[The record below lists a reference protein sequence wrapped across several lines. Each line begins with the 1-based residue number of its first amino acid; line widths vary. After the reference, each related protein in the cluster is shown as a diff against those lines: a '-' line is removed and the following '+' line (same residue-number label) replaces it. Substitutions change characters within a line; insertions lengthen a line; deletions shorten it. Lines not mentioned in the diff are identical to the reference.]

1 MRQNLFCRSPRRPAS
16 ELKAPCRPAS
26 SARRAA
32 IKISV
37 VIATLAAVL
46 VPALAVPARTISIP
60 RTLTAKVAT
69 GGDRSVTF
77 GFLPTHVAFSW
88 TGTEGTGV
96 EFSVDG
102 RRWTVATESHDL
114 EEGSRHHSGIFSVAR
129 PQGLRWRPLGPG
141 ASRVTIDYL
150 NTEDGPREERVVP
163 ETAAAAAGTP
173 DIVSRSE
180 WLADESLKRTSG
192 SCKRDFS
199 PLQQLFVHHTA
210 GSNYD
215 DDPAATMRAIYAYHV
230 KSRGYCDIAYNFV
243 IGWDG
248 RIYEGRW
255 ARSYGPWEVPSSE
268 NTSGKVVV
276 AAHTLGFNTGSVGIS
291 LMGNFVGASPPR
303 AMKDALV
310 GLLAWEVDRHDLDPV
325 AKHRYINPDSG
336 TRKWLPVIAGH
347 RDAGQ
352 TECPGGRLYKRL
364 PNLRERV
371 AAKAAPGKD
380 LPNVHLSAPAHTII
394 KGETTVLTAR
404 VTTSA
409 GDALVSQPV
418 TVYGKRGGRW
428 SVRGTGTTDGYGKIY
443 VEAAPKRNVRFRA
456 VYEGSNLSWGAQS
469 SNLKMTVTELD

>member
-1 MRQNLFCRSPRRPAS
+1 MRI
-16 ELKAPCRPAS
+16 KTV
-26 SARRAA
+26 A

-46 VPALAVPARTISIP
+46 VPALAAPARTISVP

-69 GGDRSVTF
+69 GADRSVTF
-77 GFLPTHVAFSW
+77 RFLPTHVAFSW

-129 PQGLRWRPLGPG
+129 PQGLRWRPLGAG
-141 ASRVTIDYL
+141 VSRVTVDYL
-150 NTEDGPREERVVP
+150 NTEDGPRETRVVP
-163 ETAAAAAGTP
+163 ATAAAAAGTP

-215 DDPAATMRAIYAYHV
+215 SDPAATMRAIYAYHV

-268 NTSGKVVV
+268 NTSGEAVV
-276 AAHTLGFNTGSVGIS
+276 AAHTLNFNTGSVGIA
-291 LMGNFVGASPPR
+291 LMGNFVDVSPPT

-325 AKHRYINPDSG
+325 AKHRYINPNDG

-352 TECPGGRLYKRL
+352 TECPGGKLYKRL

-371 AAKAAPGKD
+371 AAMAAPGKD
-380 LPNVHLSAPAHTII
+380 VPNVDLSALTHTIV
-394 KGETTVLTAR
+394 KGETTVLTASL
-404 VTTSA
+404 TASA

-418 TVYGKRGGRW
+418 TVWVKRGRRW
-428 SVRGTGTTDGYGKIY
+428 AIKATGTTDGYGQIY
-443 VEAAPKRNVRFRA
+443 VEVAPKSNVKFRA
-456 VYEGSNLSWGAQS
+456 VYEGSDLSWGAQS
-469 SNLKMTVTELD
+469 SNLKMTVTEPEA